1 MAGNRRSWS
10 RGEPTP
16 ARPRSG
22 PSRPARHHW
31 AVVPA
36 PARPV
41 APPGRILAPR
51 GSLMRPRPPAPP
63 PRPHPRPVQE
73 PRPRPWRCP
82 SPRVDPGPDSSEAE
96 NGALGGSFRSAPD
109 RVAITTAQSCGNP
122 RAHPMGLPER
132 SSRSAIT
139 GNRVTAT
146 RPGAPRDPVP
156 TTTPAGAPGLVGRMR
171 RMGLVGATTC
181 PNLLQRHSTA
191 GSAARRSAEYQ
202 RFFSG
207 TPARSEPLQQIWTTA
222 GTGLAGWTSVGH
234 LPSGDDTPT
243 AGTVARR
250 ARRGVAG
257 TTRSGGVVPAP
268 DHHVTI

>member
-22 PSRPARHHW
+22 PSNPARHHW

-51 GSLMRPRPPAPP
+51 RSLTRPRPPAPP

-122 RAHPMGLPER
+122 RAHSMGPPER

-139 GNRVTAT
+139 GNRAG
-146 RPGAPRDPVP
+146 PP
-156 TTTPAGAPGLVGRMR
+156 T
-171 RMGLVGATTC
+171 
-181 PNLLQRHSTA
+181 
-191 GSAARRSAEYQ
+191 
-202 RFFSG
+202 
-207 TPARSEPLQQIWTTA
+207 
-222 GTGLAGWTSVGH
+222 
-234 LPSGDDTPT
+234 
-243 AGTVARR
+243 ARR
-250 ARRGVAG
+250 ATRSDSDDHTGRNPRPSGTHEAHGTGRSDDLSKSVAKALHGGIGREKKRGISTFLFRHSGSIGDFATDLDIGRDRPRGVDVG
-257 TTRSGGVVPAP
+257 RTSTFGR
-268 DHHVTI
+268 

>member
-16 ARPRSG
+16 ARPQSG
-22 PSRPARHHW
+22 PSNPARHHW

-51 GSLMRPRPPAPP
+51 GSLTRPRPPAPP

-82 SPRVDPGPDSSEAE
+82 SPRIDPGPDPSEAE

-139 GNRVTAT
+139 GNRAG
-146 RPGAPRDPVP
+146 PP
-156 TTTPAGAPGLVGRMR
+156 T
-171 RMGLVGATTC
+171 
-181 PNLLQRHSTA
+181 
-191 GSAARRSAEYQ
+191 
-202 RFFSG
+202 
-207 TPARSEPLQQIWTTA
+207 
-222 GTGLAGWTSVGH
+222 
-234 LPSGDDTPT
+234 
-243 AGTVARR
+243 ARR
-250 ARRGVAG
+250 A
-257 TTRSGGVVPAP
+257 TRSGSDDHTGRNPRLSGTHEAHGTGRSDDLSKSVAKALHGGIGREKKRGISTFLFRHSGSIGAFATDLDIGRDRPRGVDVGR
-268 DHHVTI
+268 TSTFGR